1 MDNQN
6 ESKKQS
12 STLPSKRVC
21 VVFEE
26 VPHPQSPELLFLKVF
41 IEPENRPL
49 DEKWAVCDDPTLA
62 EIWAGETMELI
73 TNYLQ
78 REMLLDGHN
87 EFSVVTPSK
96 KDMN

>member
-1 MDNQN
+1 MEPSN
-6 ESKKQS
+6 KKPL

-26 VPHPQSPELLFLKVF
+26 VPHPENAELLFLKVF
-41 IEPENRPL
+41 VEPENRPL

-78 REMLLDGHN
+78 REMLMDGHQ
-87 EFSVVTPSK
+87 EFSITAPHK

>member
-1 MDNQN
+1 MQN

-26 VPHPQSPELLFLKVF
+26 VPHPHAKDMLFLKVF
-41 IEPENRPL
+41 LEPDNRPL

-78 REMLLDGHN
+78 KEMLLDEHG
-87 EFSVVTPSK
+87 EYAITVPK
-96 KDMN
+96 KDQMN